1 MNHISIIDYG
11 IGNVASVQNM
21 VKKIG
26 GQSTLINDP
35 EQLKTASKIILP
47 GVGAF
52 DNAMNEFRK
61 KGWEESAT
69 EFMKSG
75 KPILGICLGMQ
86 MMTHSSEEG
95 TTNGLGW
102 INAKTIRF
110 PTSVGKIPHMGW
122 NIGYPT
128 KTSKLII
135 DSGSEQR
142 FYFIHSYYVEL
153 QEEKDELIRTP
164 YGIQFTSGF
173 EHNNILGVQFH
184 PEKSHK
190 FGMALLKNFAEK
202 Y

>member
-1 MNHISIIDYG
+1 MI
-11 IGNVASVQNM
+11 
-21 VKKIG
+21 KKIG
-26 GQSTLINDP
+26 GQATLINDP
-35 EQLKTASKIILP
+35 QELKSANKIILP

-52 DNAMNEFRK
+52 DTAMNEFRK
-61 KGWEESAT
+61 KGWEEPAK

-86 MMTHSSEEG
+86 MLTHSSEEG
-95 TTNGLGW
+95 TAKGLGW
-102 INAKTIRF
+102 VNAKTVRF
-110 PTSVGKIPHMGW
+110 PASVGRIPHMGW
-122 NIGYPT
+122 NIGYPS
-128 KTSKLII
+128 KPSKLLV
-135 DSGSEQR
+135 DDGSEQR
-142 FYFIHSYYVEL
+142 FYFVHSYYVEL
-153 QEEKDELIRTP
+153 QDQKDELLQTH